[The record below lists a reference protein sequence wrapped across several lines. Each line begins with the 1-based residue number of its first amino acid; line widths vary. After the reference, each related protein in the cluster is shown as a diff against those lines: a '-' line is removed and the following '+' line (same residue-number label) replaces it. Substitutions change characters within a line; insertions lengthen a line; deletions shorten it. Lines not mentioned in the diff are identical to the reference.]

1 MLKVSRELK
10 YEKIDFLKSI
20 FAILFLG
27 EKNSCSNML
36 SLFAFQASFFTSLML
51 LHVNK
56 WIFLKFP
63 LNSFTIHPNLA
74 GRQQK
79 NKSIKYQLQ
88 QRIFICRQYYIGL
101 QNPNE
106 IWIIIICRRQAPNIN
121 SSDTQRQQK
130 IHCILSYENHVL
142 WK

>member
-1 MLKVSRELK
+1 MRNL
-10 YEKIDFLKSI
+10 IFLNLYLQ
-20 FAILFLG
+20 FCFWG
-27 EKNSCSNML
+27 EKNSCINML

-74 GRQQK
+74 GRQQE

-106 IWIIIICRRQAPNIN
+106 IWINNLQKASPWYKFIRHSKAAENTLYIELREPCIVKIK
-121 SSDTQRQQK
+121 SSPW
-130 IHCILSYENHVL
+130 N
-142 WK
+142 